1 MEFWSLEAFSWVLFA
16 SSGWCFHLQIGIAKV
31 RPCLSALLADVI
43 FIFFLYYGK
52 IFKEGVHFFFFIKR
66 SNRTVMLMMTKNAFY
81 NAYKDFISEWM
92 HLHLN
97 CGIGLIRY

>member
-43 FIFFLYYGK
+43 FIFFCTMVRSSK
-52 IFKEGVHFFFFIKR
+52 KEYTFFF
-66 SNRTVMLMMTKNAFY
+66 L
-81 NAYKDFISEWM
+81 
-92 HLHLN
+92 
-97 CGIGLIRY
+97 